1 MRIEV
6 DDNSIAMS
14 NNGLLL
20 LAQLVFQNLTRRLQ
34 CRPSIANAD
43 PDDLENLV
51 GTSLQLNVYLCE
63 NFHVD
68 GISSFFLREI
78 AIRQTKRQT
87 ECRFCRVKHSLFGRG
102 NKKKKKPTDRAGFR
116 GPMGPRAPGLPP
128 VKSGPVHRRAYTY
141 GTT

>member
-68 GISSFFLREI
+68 GISSFFTRN
-78 AIRQTKRQT
+78 RYQTDK
-87 ECRFCRVKHSLFGRG
+87 E
-102 NKKKKKPTDRAGFR
+102 TDRMSFL
-116 GPMGPRAPGLPP
+116 PGQ
-128 VKSGPVHRRAYTY
+128 T
-141 GTT
+141 